1 MRATDLLLL
10 AEGWTGRFHYCG
22 NMSASTFAVNS
33 PDGTDTVAALAG
45 VSPGPASVPALQ
57 MMELV
62 KAFDRKV
69 AVDRLSLDIPV
80 SSFYGI
86 VGPNGA
92 GKTTSLSMATGLLKP
107 DAGLALVHGVD
118 VWAEPS
124 RAKALLGVLPDG
136 LRTFD
141 RLNGLELVTYSGLL
155 RGLDRDVVVP
165 RATELVK
172 VLGLWDAGTTLVAD
186 YSAGMRKKVHLA
198 CAMVHSPSILILDE
212 PFEAVD
218 PISAQTIQAILRDY
232 AAAGG
237 TVVISSHV
245 MATVERLCDH
255 VAIIN
260 AGRVVAAG
268 TTEQVAAGGD
278 LEQRFTELVGAQVRT
293 EGLTWLR
300 PSSS

>member
-1 MRATDLLLL
+1 
-10 AEGWTGRFHYCG
+10 
-22 NMSASTFAVNS
+22 MSASTFAVNS
-33 PDGTDTVAALAG
+33 PDGTDAVGALAG
-45 VSPGPASVPALQ
+45 ASPAPASVPALQ
-57 MMELV
+57 MRGLV

-92 GKTTSLSMATGLLKP
+92 GKTTSLSMATGLLRP
-107 DAGLALVHGVD
+107 DAGQVLVHGVD
-118 VWAEPS
+118 VWTQPQ
-124 RAKALLGVLPDG
+124 RAKTLLGVLPDG

-155 RGLDRDVVVP
+155 RGLERDVVVP

-186 YSAGMRKKVHLA
+186 YSAGMRKKIHLA
-198 CAMVHSPSILILDE
+198 CAMVHSPSILVLDE

-245 MATVERLCDH
+245 MATVQRLCDH

-268 TTEQVAAGGD
+268 TMEQVAAGAD
-278 LEQRFTELVGAQVRT
+278 LEQRFTELVGGHVRT
-293 EGLTWLR
+293 EGLSWLR

>member
-1 MRATDLLLL
+1 
-10 AEGWTGRFHYCG
+10 
-22 NMSASTFAVNS
+22 MSASTFAVSS
-33 PDGTDTVAALAG
+33 PDGTDAVGALAG
-45 VSPGPASVPALQ
+45 ASPAPASVPALQ
-57 MMELV
+57 MRGLV

-92 GKTTSLSMATGLLKP
+92 GKTTSLSMATGLLRP
-107 DAGLALVHGVD
+107 DAGQVLVHGVD
-118 VWAEPS
+118 VWTQPQ
-124 RAKALLGVLPDG
+124 RAKTLLGVLPDG

-155 RGLDRDVVVP
+155 RGLERDVVVP

-186 YSAGMRKKVHLA
+186 YSAGMRKKIHLA
-198 CAMVHSPSILILDE
+198 CAMVHSPSILVLDE

-245 MATVERLCDH
+245 MATVQRLCDH

-260 AGRVVAAG
+260 KGVVAATG
-268 TTEQVAAGGD
+268 TLDEVRAGHS
-278 LEQRFTELVGAQVRT
+278 LQERFVELVGGRDISGT
-293 EGLTWLR
+293 DLGWLG
-300 PSSS
+300 